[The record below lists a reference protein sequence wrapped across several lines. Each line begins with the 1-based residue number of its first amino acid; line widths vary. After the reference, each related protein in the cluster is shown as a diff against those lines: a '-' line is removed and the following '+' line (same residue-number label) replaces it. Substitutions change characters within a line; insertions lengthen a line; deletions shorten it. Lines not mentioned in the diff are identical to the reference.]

1 MLDTDVTNLFPN
13 SEIYI
18 LKDIP
23 ITGEDKP
30 NFFGKGKYDQ
40 VSFFLGNTYKN
51 PIEFAK
57 TSGDPATIDY
67 NSMYSYYNATYDNL
81 IYASTRYSII
91 RNGAIKIPI
100 NISQVNTGNYL
111 IFRNNI
117 KAYPAITPNNSMD
130 IDDIL
135 SNDDTREFREENIN
149 REIGNNL
156 PDYVGD
162 DFFYCFIEGVE
173 YVNPNTTLVSFGVD
187 LLTTWS
193 TKIIYKSCYIE
204 REHSYNR
211 PFYWDYIKEDFN
223 YEEDLS
229 SYTVLNFSNN
239 INDYLACIL
248 ASGDLWQKIFVTASN
263 LGTLAAIP
271 NRTASSILFGTIIP
285 FNQYIMEGNSDFN
298 LAQITRSVLYGASL
312 VGAGDNVSSV
322 IMIPKTAYTASGSAV
337 TLINPTSYLPR
348 VSPLPNDVDVGTETH
363 SNYELRYLKTTS
375 GTIQTIGTSNIE
387 NMAQTQQVTVSFN
400 LPTPESGEHA
410 IKNNKTYS
418 YIKVGISSDNGVI
431 EYPTHWLT
439 STSITFNIKLAAL
452 IPEYAV
458 VVYPTFADGATSLSL
473 INIYSSVLKGVT
485 SAIDYPAYIQT
496 ASNNEIAT
504 RLTMENAQTQL
515 DTANTVAQNTYNAE
529 NANSWVNFGS
539 GILSSIVGA
548 NPAGGINAVA
558 NVITSQTSAKTN
570 LENSKLQA
578 SSNFKISSNNVKA
591 SLASGSAANQLKTVG
606 SINSSIRH
614 NIGQNSI
621 ILNVRYPNH
630 TYLQMIDDY
639 FSAYGYKTNRY
650 GVPLWVSYNGT
661 ANGCRSK
668 WNYIKTI
675 NCNFQLNRPLNEIE
689 LIRNEFNEGVRLWE
703 INSAADLRNMGFNS
717 SQPVWTDNPMRG
729 N

>member
-67 NSMYSYYNATYDNL
+67 NSMYSYYNTTYDNL

-193 TKIIYKSCYIE
+193 TKIVYKSCYIE

-211 PFYWDYIKEDFN
+211 PFYWDYIKEDFS

-239 INDYLACIL
+239 INDYLGCIL
-248 ASGDLWQKIFVTASN
+248 ASGDLWQKIYVTSTADIEN
-263 LGTLAAIP
+263 IP
-271 NRTASSILFGTIIP
+271 NRTSASTLFGTLIP
-285 FNQYIMEGNSDFN
+285 YNQYIVEGGSDFD
-298 LAQITRSVLYGASL
+298 LATLTRSVLYGASL
-312 VGAGDNVSSV
+312 VGAGDNVASI
-322 IMIPKTAYTASGSAV
+322 IMIPKTAYTASGRAI
-337 TLINPTSYLPR
+337 TLINPTSYDG
-348 VSPLPNDVDVGTETH
+348 VFAPLPDDVNVMIETH
-363 SNYELRYLKTTS
+363 DNYQMRYLAS
-375 GTIQTIGTSNIE
+375 SRGSRYTISTANIE
-387 NMAQTQQVTVSFN
+387 NMAQTQQVSVSFN
-400 LPTPESGEHA
+400 LPSPESGEHA

-418 YIKVGISSDNGVI
+418 YIKVGISSDNGVV

-439 STSITFNIKLAAL
+439 STSITFNVKLAAL

-485 SAIDYPAYIQT
+485 SAMDYPAYIQT
-496 ASNNEIAT
+496 TANNAIAT
-504 RLTMENAQTQL
+504 ALT
-515 DTANTVAQNTYNAE
+515 AQNAMTQYETTQETSTNTFWAESANA
-529 NANSWVNFGS
+529 ATNFTTGT
-539 GILSSIVGA
+539 LSSILSV
-548 NPAGGINAVA
+548 NPGGIVSSIGNA
-558 NVITSQTSAKTN
+558 ITSQTSAYTD
-570 LENSKLQA
+570 
-578 SSNFKISSNNVKA
+578 FKNTQIHAAAALKMSANNIKA

-606 SINSSIRH
+606 SISSSIKH

-621 ILNVRYPNH
+621 LLNVRYPNH

>member
-67 NSMYSYYNATYDNL
+67 DSMYSYYNDTYDNL
-81 IYASTRYSII
+81 IYVSTRYSII

-100 NISQVNTGNYL
+100 NISQINTGNYL

-135 SNDDTREFREENIN
+135 SNDETREFREENIN

-193 TKIIYKSCYIE
+193 TKIVYKSCYIE

-211 PFYWDYIKEDFN
+211 PFYWDYIREDFN

-229 SYTVLNFSNN
+229 SYTILNFSNN
-239 INDYLACIL
+239 MNDYLACML
-248 ASGDLWQKIFVTASN
+248 TTGELFQKIFVTSSDN
-263 LGTLAAIP
+263 SSITNIP
-271 NRTASSILFGTIIP
+271 NKSSVSTLFGTITP
-285 FNQYIMEGNSDFN
+285 YYQYVIEGSNDFS
-298 LAQITRSVLYGASL
+298 LPEIIKSLMYGASL
-312 VGAGDNVSSV
+312 VGNGDNVSS
-322 IMIPKTAYTASGSAV
+322 ILMLPKTAYTSTGTPIQLLDS
-337 TLINPTSYLPR
+337 LYISR
-348 VSPLPNDVDVGTETH
+348 VSPLPDDLEVAIEPHT
-363 SNYELRYLKTTS
+363 NYELRYLTSSGGTT
-375 GTIQTIGTSNIE
+375 QTITTSNID
-387 NMAQTQQVTVSFN
+387 NSQQTKQVTVSFN
-400 LPTPESGEHA
+400 LPTPEPGEHA

-418 YIKVGISSDNGVI
+418 YIKVGVSSDNGVI

-473 INIYSSVLKGVT
+473 INMYSSVLKGVT
-485 SAIDYPAYIQT
+485 SAVDYPAYIQT
-496 ASNNEIAT
+496 TANNEIAT
-504 RLTMENAQTQL
+504 RLTVQNALTQYE
-515 DTANTVAQNTYNAE
+515 TTQETSTNTYMTEA
-529 NANSWVNFGS
+529 ASSYTNFVSGTLGS
-539 GILSSIVGA
+539 ALSLNPGGVVSSIG
-548 NPAGGINAVA
+548 
-558 NVITSQTSAKTN
+558 N
-570 LENSKLQA
+570 LVNSQA
-578 SSNFKISSNNVKA
+578 SAYTDFKNTQIHAAAAFKMSANNIKA
-591 SLASGSAANQLKTVG
+591 SLASDSAANQLKTVG
-606 SINSSIRH
+606 SISSSIKH

-621 ILNVRYPNH
+621 LLNVRYPNH

>member
-67 NSMYSYYNATYDNL
+67 DSMYSYYNATYDNL
-81 IYASTRYSII
+81 IYVSTRYSII

-193 TKIIYKSCYIE
+193 TKIVYKSCYIE

-211 PFYWDYIKEDFN
+211 PFYWDYIREDFN

-229 SYTVLNFSNN
+229 SYTILNFSNN
-239 INDYLACIL
+239 MNDYLACML
-248 ASGDLWQKIFVTASN
+248 TTGELFQKIFVTASDSSTITN
-263 LGTLAAIP
+263 IP
-271 NRTASSILFGTIIP
+271 NKTSVSKLFGTIIP
-285 FNQYIMEGNSDFN
+285 YYQYVIEGSNDFS
-298 LAQITRSVLYGASL
+298 LTEIIKSLMYGASL
-312 VGAGDNVSSV
+312 VGNGDNVSS
-322 IMIPKTAYTASGSAV
+322 ILMLPKTAYTSTGAPIQLLDSLYIS
-337 TLINPTSYLPR
+337 R
-348 VSPLPNDVDVGTETH
+348 VGPLPDDLEVGIETH
-363 SNYELRYLKTTS
+363 TNYELRYLTSSGGTT
-375 GTIQTIGTSNIE
+375 QTITTSNID
-387 NMAQTQQVTVSFN
+387 NSQQTKQVTVSFN
-400 LPTPESGEHA
+400 LPTPEPGEHA

-418 YIKVGISSDNGVI
+418 YIKVGVSSDNGVI

-473 INIYSSVLKGVT
+473 INMYSSVLKGVT
-485 SAIDYPAYIQT
+485 SAVDYPAYIQT
-496 ASNNEIAT
+496 TANNEIAT
-504 RLTMENAQTQL
+504 RLTIENAQTQL
-515 DTANTVAQNTYNAE
+515 DTANTVAQNTYDAE
-529 NANSWVNFGS
+529 NANSWVNFGGS
-539 GILSSIVGA
+539 ILSSIVGA

-606 SINSSIRH
+606 SISGLIKH

-621 ILNVRYPNH
+621 LLNVRYPNH

>member
-67 NSMYSYYNATYDNL
+67 NSMYSYYNTTYDNL
-81 IYASTRYSII
+81 IYVSTRYSII

-211 PFYWDYIKEDFN
+211 PFYWDYIREDFN

-229 SYTVLNFSNN
+229 SYTILNFSNN
-239 INDYLACIL
+239 MNDYLACML
-248 ASGDLWQKIFVTASN
+248 TTGELFQKIFVTASDSSTITN
-263 LGTLAAIP
+263 IP
-271 NRTASSILFGTIIP
+271 NKTSVSELFGTIIP
-285 FNQYIMEGNSDFN
+285 YYQYVIEGSNDFS
-298 LAQITRSVLYGASL
+298 LTEIIKSLMYGASL
-312 VGAGDNVSSV
+312 VGNGDNVSS
-322 IMIPKTAYTASGSAV
+322 ILMLPKTAYTSTGAPIQLLDSLYIS
-337 TLINPTSYLPR
+337 R
-348 VSPLPNDVDVGTETH
+348 VGPLPDDLEVGIETH
-363 SNYELRYLKTTS
+363 TNYELRYLTSSGGTT
-375 GTIQTIGTSNIE
+375 QTITSSNID
-387 NMAQTQQVTVSFN
+387 NSQQTKQVTVSFN
-400 LPTPESGEHA
+400 LPTPEPGEHA

-418 YIKVGISSDNGVI
+418 YIKVGVSSDNGVI

-439 STSITFNIKLAAL
+439 SASITFNIKLAAL

-473 INIYSSVLKGVT
+473 INMYSSVLKGVT
-485 SAIDYPAYIQT
+485 SAVDYPAYIQT
-496 ASNNEIAT
+496 TANNEIAT
-504 RLTMENAQTQL
+504 RLTIENAQTQL
-515 DTANTVAQNTYNAE
+515 DTANTVAQNTYDAE
-529 NANSWVNFGS
+529 NANSWVNFGGS
-539 GILSSIVGA
+539 ILSSIVGA

-606 SINSSIRH
+606 SISSSIKH

-621 ILNVRYPNH
+621 LLNVRYPNH

>member
-40 VSFFLGNTYKN
+40 VSYFLGNTYKN

-67 NSMYSYYNATYDNL
+67 DSMYSYYNTTYDNL
-81 IYASTRYSII
+81 IYVSTRYSII

-211 PFYWDYIKEDFN
+211 PFYWDYIREDFN
-223 YEEDLS
+223 YEEDMA

-239 INDYLACIL
+239 INDYLGCIL
-248 ASGDLWQKIFVTASN
+248 ATGDLWQKIYVTSTSN
-263 LGTLAAIP
+263 IENIP
-271 NRTASSILFGTIIP
+271 NRTSASTLFGTLIP
-285 FNQYIMEGNSDFN
+285 YNQYIVEGSSDYS
-298 LAQITRSVLYGASL
+298 LQTIIQSIMYGAAL
-312 VGAGDNVSSV
+312 VGAGDNVASI
-322 IMIPKTAYTASGSAV
+322 IMIPKKAYTASGSAI
-337 TLINPTSYLPR
+337 TLINPMSYDPR
-348 VSPLPNDVDVGTETH
+348 VSPLPDDINVSNEIH
-363 SNYELRYLKTTS
+363 ENYEKRFLEAQAMIYRL
-375 GTIQTIGTSNIE
+375 GTSNIE

-431 EYPTHWLT
+431 DYPTHWLT
-439 STSITFNIKLAAL
+439 SASITFNIKLAAL

-485 SAIDYPAYIQT
+485 SAVDYPAYIQT
-496 ASNNEIAT
+496 TANNEIAT
-504 RLTMENAQTQL
+504 RLTIENAQTQL
-515 DTANTVAQNTYNAE
+515 DTANTVAQNTYDAE
-529 NANSWVNFGS
+529 NANSWVNFGGS
-539 GILSSIVGA
+539 ILSSIVGA

-606 SINSSIRH
+606 SISGSIKH

-621 ILNVRYPNH
+621 LLNVRYPNH

>member
-40 VSFFLGNTYKN
+40 VSYFLGNTYKN

-67 NSMYSYYNATYDNL
+67 DSMYSYYNTTYDNL
-81 IYASTRYSII
+81 IYVSTRYSII

-211 PFYWDYIKEDFN
+211 PFYWDYIREDFN
-223 YEEDLS
+223 YEEDMA

-239 INDYLACIL
+239 INDYLGCIL
-248 ASGDLWQKIFVTASN
+248 ATGDLWQKIYVTSTSN
-263 LGTLAAIP
+263 IENIP
-271 NRTASSILFGTIIP
+271 NRTSASTLFGTLIP
-285 FNQYIMEGNSDFN
+285 YNQYIVEGSSDYS
-298 LAQITRSVLYGASL
+298 LQTIIQSIMYGAAL
-312 VGAGDNVSSV
+312 VGASDNVASI
-322 IMIPKTAYTASGSAV
+322 IMIPKKAYTASGSAI
-337 TLINPTSYLPR
+337 TLINPMSYDPR
-348 VSPLPNDVDVGTETH
+348 VSPLPDDINVSNEIH
-363 SNYELRYLKTTS
+363 ENYEKRFLEAQAMIYRL
-375 GTIQTIGTSNIE
+375 GTSNIE

-431 EYPTHWLT
+431 DYPTHWLT
-439 STSITFNIKLAAL
+439 SASITFNIKLAAL

-485 SAIDYPAYIQT
+485 SAVDYPAYIQT
-496 ASNNEIAT
+496 TANNEIAT
-504 RLTMENAQTQL
+504 RLTIENAQTQL
-515 DTANTVAQNTYNAE
+515 DTANTVAQNTYDAE
-529 NANSWVNFGS
+529 NANSWVNFGGS
-539 GILSSIVGA
+539 ILSSIVGA

-570 LENSKLQA
+570 LENSKLHA

-606 SINSSIRH
+606 SISGSIKH

-621 ILNVRYPNH
+621 LLNVRYPNH

>member
-67 NSMYSYYNATYDNL
+67 NSMYSYYNTTYDNL
-81 IYASTRYSII
+81 IYVSTRYSII

-173 YVNPNTTLVSFGVD
+173 YVNPNTTVVSFGVD

-211 PFYWDYIKEDFN
+211 PFYWDYIREDFN

-229 SYTVLNFSNN
+229 SYTILNFSNN
-239 INDYLACIL
+239 MNDYLACML
-248 ASGDLWQKIFVTASN
+248 TTGELFQKIFVTASDSSTITN
-263 LGTLAAIP
+263 IP
-271 NRTASSILFGTIIP
+271 NKTCVSELFGTIIP
-285 FNQYIMEGNSDFN
+285 YYQYVIEGSNDFS
-298 LAQITRSVLYGASL
+298 LTEIIKSLMYGASL
-312 VGAGDNVSSV
+312 VGNGDNVSS
-322 IMIPKTAYTASGSAV
+322 ILMLPKTAYTSTGAPIQLLDSLYIS
-337 TLINPTSYLPR
+337 R
-348 VSPLPNDVDVGTETH
+348 VGPLPDDLEVGIETH
-363 SNYELRYLKTTS
+363 TNYELRYLTSSGGTT
-375 GTIQTIGTSNIE
+375 QTITSSNID
-387 NMAQTQQVTVSFN
+387 NSQQTKQVTVSFN
-400 LPTPESGEHA
+400 LPTPEPGEHA

-418 YIKVGISSDNGVI
+418 YIKVGVSSDNGVI

-473 INIYSSVLKGVT
+473 INMYSSVLKGVT
-485 SAIDYPAYIQT
+485 SAVDYPAYIQT
-496 ASNNEIAT
+496 TANNEIAT
-504 RLTMENAQTQL
+504 RLTIENAQTQL
-515 DTANTVAQNTYNAE
+515 DTANTVAQNTYDAE
-529 NANSWVNFGS
+529 NANSWVNFGGS
-539 GILSSIVGA
+539 ILSSIVGA

-606 SINSSIRH
+606 SISSSIKH

-621 ILNVRYPNH
+621 LLNVRYPNH